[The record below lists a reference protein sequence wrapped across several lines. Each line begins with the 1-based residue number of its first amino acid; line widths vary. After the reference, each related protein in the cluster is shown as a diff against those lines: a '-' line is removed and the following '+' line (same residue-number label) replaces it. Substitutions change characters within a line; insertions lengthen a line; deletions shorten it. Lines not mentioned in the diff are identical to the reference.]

1 MKKALIKKSGE
12 ILDVVSEYSMV
23 QMEINFPLDFP
34 LELSDKIKSEWTFAT
49 EDSKLKMKTNKQRE
63 DYYTLSDGE
72 TYEIDELVVGLEE
85 IREWKINNNLEI

>member
-1 MKKALIKKSGE
+1 
-12 ILDVVSEYSMV
+12 
-23 QMEINFPLDFP
+23 
-34 LELSDKIKSEWTFAT
+34 
-49 EDSKLKMKTNKQRE
+49 MKTNKQKE

>member
-23 QMEINFPLDFP
+23 Q
-34 LELSDKIKSEWTFAT
+34 FAT
-49 EDSKLKMKTNKQRE
+49 EDSKLKMKTNKQKE

-85 IREWKINNNLEI
+85 IREWKINNNLGI